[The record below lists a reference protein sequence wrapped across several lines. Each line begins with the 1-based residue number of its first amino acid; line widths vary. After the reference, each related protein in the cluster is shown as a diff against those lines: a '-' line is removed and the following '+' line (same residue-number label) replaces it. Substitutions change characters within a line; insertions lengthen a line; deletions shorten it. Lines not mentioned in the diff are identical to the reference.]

1 MDGWGGALNAIA
13 SPEATLSSPANLA
26 EINVL
31 FTSAGR
37 RVELLRA
44 FRRAYEELGLRG
56 RILVADID
64 PLAPAHQV
72 ADASFIAP
80 RLEDPQYVSSLAEL
94 IRDEGVHLVFPLIDP
109 DVHVLAFHRED
120 LERSGA
126 RVMVLDREPTEAVSD
141 KWKTQALFRDL
152 GLATPRSW
160 LPGEVNPNH
169 LQYPLFIKPRFG
181 SAGKG
186 AARVEDARQLV
197 QQVAQVEAPIIQ
209 EFLPGAEITSDV
221 FCSAGGEVWAVVSRQ
236 RIEVRW
242 GEVAKGVTVSDP
254 RIWEG
259 CRTIAQGLRARG
271 PITVQCMLRG
281 GEPLF
286 TEINARFAGGS
297 PLAFA
302 AGVPAPRWYLEEAA
316 GRPVATPPIGTYRAG
331 LYMTRFDDSFFL
343 DSEMYARIDGRHLRP
358 G

>member
-1 MDGWGGALNAIA
+1 M
-13 SPEATLSSPANLA
+13 SSPASLA
-26 EINVL
+26 EVNVL

-56 RILVADID
+56 RIIVADVD
-64 PLAPAHQV
+64 PLAPAHRV
-72 ADASFIAP
+72 ADASYIVP
-80 RLEDPQYVSSLAEL
+80 KLDEPNYIPTLAKL
-94 IRDEGVHLVFPLIDP
+94 IRDEGVNLVFPLIDP
-109 DVHVLAFHRED
+109 DVLRLALHRDD

-126 RVMVLDREPTEAVSD
+126 RVMVLDREPAELVSD
-141 KWKTQALFRDL
+141 KWKTQTMFRDL
-152 GLATPRSW
+152 GLPAPRSW
-160 LPGEVNPNH
+160 LPGDVEPAQ
-169 LQYPLFIKPRFG
+169 LEYPVFVKPRFG

-186 AARVEDARQLV
+186 ASKVENASQLGQRLSV
-197 QQVAQVEAPIIQ
+197 VDDPIIQ

-221 FCSAGGEVWAVVSRQ
+221 FCSARSQVWAVVSRQ

-242 GEVAKGVTVSDP
+242 GEVSKGVTVSDP
-254 RIWEG
+254 RLWEG
-259 CRTIAQGLRARG
+259 CRKIAQRLRARG

-281 GEPLF
+281 DEPLL

-302 AGVPAPRWYLEEAA
+302 AGVPAPRWYLEEAS

-343 DSEMYARIDGRHLRP
+343 DSETYAHIDGRRLRP

>member
-1 MDGWGGALNAIA
+1 M
-13 SPEATLSSPANLA
+13 SSPASPA

-56 RILVADID
+56 RILATDID

-72 ADASFIAP
+72 ADASVIVP
-80 RLEDPQYVSSLAEL
+80 RLDDPQYISTLEHL
-94 IRDEGVHLVFPLIDP
+94 IRAQGVHLVFPLIDP
-109 DVHVLAFHRED
+109 DVHMLALHRED

-126 RVMVLDREPTEAVSD
+126 RVMVLDREPAETVSD

-152 GLATPRSW
+152 GLHTPLSW
-160 LPGEVNPNH
+160 LPQDGLAGQ
-169 LQYPLFIKPRFG
+169 LQYPVFVKPRFG

-186 AARVEDARQLV
+186 ASKVEDARQLE
-197 QQVAQVEAPIIQ
+197 QHLAKVEDPIIQ
-209 EFLPGAEITSDV
+209 EFLPGVEITSDV
-221 FCSAGGEVWAVVSRQ
+221 FCGARGDVWAVVSRQ

-242 GEVAKGVTVSDP
+242 GEVAKGVTVSNP

-259 CRTIAQGLRARG
+259 CRTIARGLRARG

-281 GEPLF
+281 DEPLF

-343 DSEMYARIDGRHLRP
+343 DSEMYARIDGRRLRP

>member
-1 MDGWGGALNAIA
+1 MSSHA
-13 SPEATLSSPANLA
+13 SLA

-37 RVELLRA
+37 RVELVRA

-56 RILVADID
+56 RILVADVD

-72 ADASFIAP
+72 ADASFIVP
-80 RLEDPQYVSSLAEL
+80 RLDAPEYIPSLTKL
-94 IRDEGVHLVFPLIDP
+94 IREEGVHLVFPLIDP
-109 DVHVLAFHRED
+109 DVHMLALQRED

-126 RVMVLDREPTEAVSD
+126 RVMVLDREPADIVSD
-141 KWKTQALFRDL
+141 KWKTQALFSEL
-152 GLATPRSW
+152 GLPAPRSW
-160 LPGEVNPNH
+160 LPGELTPAQ
-169 LQYPLFIKPRFG
+169 LQFPLFLKPRFG

-186 AARVEDARQLV
+186 AAKVEDARQLE
-197 QQVAQVEAPIIQ
+197 QHLAQAADPMLQ

-221 FCSAGGEVWAVVSRQ
+221 FCSARGDLWAIVSRR

-259 CRTIAQGLRARG
+259 CRKIAHRLRARG
-271 PITVQCMLRG
+271 PITVQCILRG
-281 GEPLF
+281 EEPHF

-331 LYMTRFDDSFFL
+331 LYLTRFDDSFFL
-343 DSEMYARIDGRHLRP
+343 DSEMYARIDGRRLRP